1 MSRKDQQIQ
10 TSAVERIFQDK
21 VIPEEF
27 QVPFKKSYNTYLI
40 DGELREWKGKTAPV
54 LSPIYTRDKDGKLG
68 PTVLGTLPV
77 MGEPEAMQALDA
89 ANRAFANGTGKWA
102 TMKVKNRIACVE
114 KFAKMMAEKRNEVV
128 NFIMWEI
135 GKNLADSRKEFDRT
149 LDYIHDTIEEL
160 KELDRNSA
168 RLQLHSEVYA
178 QVRRGPLGVVLCLGP
193 YNYPLN
199 ETFCLLIPALI
210 MGNTTVFKPA
220 KYGAILI
227 TPLLDAFA
235 QAFPPGVVNILFG
248 RGREV
253 ATPIMKTGRV
263 EVLALIGN
271 SKSANA
277 LQSHHPKK
285 NRLRLVLGLEAKN
298 PAIVLPDCDM
308 DLAVEECV
316 LGSLSYNGQRCTALK
331 MLFVHEDI
339 IEEFNAR
346 YVSKVEN
353 LKFGLPWEDGVKL
366 TPLPEPGKPQYIKDL
381 VDDAVSKGAEVIN
394 PRGGE
399 THGSFV
405 FPAVLYPVSD
415 NMDLY
420 HEEQFGPVVPIIPFK
435 KISEPIDSIVESN
448 YGQQVSL
455 FSKNPDTL
463 APLIDSLVNQVCRV
477 NINSQ
482 CQRGPDVYPFV
493 GRKDSAVSTL
503 SVRAALRSFSIR
515 TLVACKK
522 NELNVE
528 ILNDILDEN
537 KSNFVNTNYIL

>member
-1 MSRKDQQIQ
+1 MSIQGIFNDQ
-10 TSAVERIFQDK
+10 K
-21 VIPEEF
+21 VPEPYK
-27 QVPFKKSYNTYLI
+27 VPLKKNYDTYLLN
-40 DGELREWKGKTAPV
+40 GEIKKWTGKTAEVFSPV
-54 LSPIYTRDKDGKLG
+54 YSKNQKGDLQ
-68 PTVLGTLPV
+68 PTLLGTVPV
-77 MGEPEAMQALDA
+77 MGEKDAMEALDA
-89 ANRAFANGTGKWA
+89 ANEAFNNGTGVWP
-102 TMKVKNRIACVE
+102 TMKVEERIKCVE
-114 KFAKMMAEKRNEVV
+114 KFAALMVLKREEVV

-135 GKNLADSRKEFDRT
+135 GKTLPDAQKEFDRT
-149 LDYIHDTIEEL
+149 VEYIYDTIEEL
-160 KELDRNSA
+160 KELDRNCA
-168 RLQLHSEVYA
+168 RVQLHSEVYA
-178 QVRRGPLGVVLCLGP
+178 QIRRGPLGVVLCLGP

-220 KYGAILI
+220 KFGVILI

-235 QAFPPGVVNILFG
+235 EAFPKGVVNILFG

-253 ATPIMKTGRV
+253 ATPIVKSGRV
-263 EVLALIGN
+263 QVLALIGN

-277 LQSHHPKK
+277 LQSHHPKQ

-298 PAIVLPDCDM
+298 PAIVLPDTDM
-308 DLAVEECV
+308 DLAIEECV

-331 MLFVHEDI
+331 MIFVHENI
-339 IEEFNAR
+339 IETFNR
-346 YVSKVEN
+346 KFVSRISQ
-353 LKFGLPWEDGVKL
+353 LKYGLPWQDGVKL
-366 TPLPEPGKPQYIKDL
+366 TPLPEPGKPAYIKDL
-381 VDDAVSKGAEVIN
+381 IDDAVSKGAEVIN
-394 PRGGE
+394 ENGGE
-399 THGSFV
+399 TFHSFV
-405 FPAVLYPVSD
+405 FPAVLYPVNSD
-415 NMDLY
+415 MDVY
-420 HEEQFGPVVPIIPFK
+420 HEEQFGPVIPIISFK
-435 KISEPIDSIVESN
+435 DVQEPIDSIVNSN

-522 NELNVE
+522 NELNRA
-528 ILNDILDEN
+528 ILNDILDNN
-537 KSNFVNTNYIL
+537 KSNFVSTNYIL

>member
-1 MSRKDQQIQ
+1 MSIESIFNNKEVPEAYRVPLKKDY
-10 TSAVERIFQDK
+10 D
-21 VIPEEF
+21 
-27 QVPFKKSYNTYLI
+27 TYLLN
-40 DGELREWKGKTAPV
+40 GEIKKWKGKKAKVFSPVYAADDQGELQPV
-54 LSPIYTRDKDGKLG
+54 L
-68 PTVLGTLPV
+68 LGTVPE
-77 MGEPEAMQALDA
+77 MGEKDALEALDA
-89 ANRAFANGTGKWA
+89 ANEAFKNGTGSWP
-102 TMKVKNRIACVE
+102 TLRVGERIKCVE
-114 KFAKMMAEKRNEVV
+114 KFAALMVQKRKEVV

-135 GKNLADSRKEFDRT
+135 GKTLPDAQKEFDRT
-149 LDYIHDTIEEL
+149 VDYIYDTIEEL

-168 RLQLHSEVYA
+168 RFQLHSNVYA

-220 KYGAILI
+220 KYGVILI
-227 TPLLDAFA
+227 TPLLEAFA
-235 QAFPPGVVNILFG
+235 EAFPKGVVNILFG

-253 ATPIMKTGRV
+253 ATPIVKSGRV

-298 PAIVLPDCDM
+298 PAIVLPDTDM

-331 MLFVHEDI
+331 MIFVHENI
-339 IEEFNAR
+339 LAEFNQRFLAR
-346 YVSKVEN
+346 IKELTY
-353 LKFGLPWEDGVKL
+353 GLPWEEGVKL
-366 TPLPEPGKPQYIKDL
+366 TPLPEPGKPAYIKEL
-381 VDDAVSKGAEVIN
+381 IDDAVSKGARVIN
-394 PRGGE
+394 EEGGK
-399 THGSFV
+399 TNKSFV
-405 FPAVLYPVSD
+405 FPAVLFPVDESM
-415 NMDLY
+415 NIY
-420 HEEQFGPVVPIIPFK
+420 HEEQFGPVIPIISFRD
-435 KISEPIDSIVESN
+435 IQEPINSIVNSN

-455 FSKNPDTL
+455 FSKSPDTL
-463 APLIDSLVNQVCRV
+463 SPLIDGLVNQVCRV

-515 TLVACKK
+515 TLVACK
-522 NELNVE
+522 NSELNKE
-528 ILNDILDEN
+528 ILNDILDNN
-537 KSNFVNTNYIL
+537 KSNFVSTNYIL

>member
-1 MSRKDQQIQ
+1 MSIE
-10 TSAVERIFQDK
+10 AIFNNTM
-21 VIPEEF
+21 VPEAH
-27 QVPFKKSYNTYLI
+27 QVPFKKKYDSYLLN
-40 DGELREWKGKTAPV
+40 GEIKKWSGKTAPV
-54 LSPIYTRDKDGKLG
+54 YSPVYMPDEQGELHPAFLG
-68 PTVLGTLPV
+68 SLPV
-77 MGEPEAMQALDA
+77 MGEKEAMEALDA
-89 ANRAFANGTGKWA
+89 ANDAFSNGTGSWP
-102 TMKVKNRIACVE
+102 TMRVEERIKCVE
-114 KFAKMMAEKRNEVV
+114 KFASLMVLKREEVV

-135 GKNLADSRKEFDRT
+135 GKTLPDAQKEFDRT
-149 LDYIHDTIEEL
+149 VEYIYDTIEEL

-168 RLQLHSEVYA
+168 RIQMHSNVYA

-220 KYGAILI
+220 KYGVILI
-227 TPLLDAFA
+227 TPLLEAFA
-235 QAFPPGVVNILFG
+235 EAFPKGVVNILFG

-253 ATPIMKTGRV
+253 ATPIVKSGRM

-298 PAIVLPDCDM
+298 PAIVLPDTDL

-331 MLFVHEDI
+331 MLFIHEDI
-339 IEEFNAR
+339 IDEFNSRFVAR
-346 YVSKVEN
+346 IKE
-353 LKFGLPWEDGVKL
+353 LKFGLPWEPGVKL
-366 TPLPEPGKPQYIKDL
+366 TPLPEPGKPKYIKEL
-381 VDDAVSKGAEVIN
+381 IDDAVSKGAKVIN
-394 PRGGE
+394 EGGGE
-399 THGSFV
+399 TFHSFV
-405 FPAVLYPVSD
+405 YPAVLYPV
-415 NMDLY
+415 NETMNVY
-420 HEEQFGPVVPIIPFK
+420 HEEQFGPVIPVISFK
-435 KISEPIDSIVESN
+435 DVQEPIDSIVNSN

-482 CQRGPDVYPFV
+482 CQRGPDVFPFV

-515 TLVACKK
+515 TLVACKNNDLNK
-522 NELNVE
+522 N
-528 ILNDILDEN
+528 ILNDILDQN
-537 KSNFVNTNYIL
+537 KSNFVSTNYIL